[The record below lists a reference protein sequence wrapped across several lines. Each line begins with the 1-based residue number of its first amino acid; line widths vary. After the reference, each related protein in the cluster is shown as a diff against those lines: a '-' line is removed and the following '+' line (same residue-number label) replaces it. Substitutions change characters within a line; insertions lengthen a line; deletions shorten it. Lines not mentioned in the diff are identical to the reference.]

1 MPRDID
7 GLMAVTLKHLRERW
21 WDASFTTFLEDTLQP
36 RPGKRL
42 LDVGCGVGTAEL
54 QIGLLRVPQ
63 LSLVG
68 VDVDLPSVTQAAD
81 LIVERNLP
89 ARVAAGN
96 AVGLPFGACA
106 FDGVFC
112 VAVLQHLSD
121 PIVAVREFARVTRPG
136 GRVLVVEPD
145 NAARY
150 WYSSCDAGQRA
161 HEAATAFFSAVE
173 RPESHA
179 APLALGPR
187 VPALMRQCGLD
198 PLFVR
203 LFPVSSTRLGA
214 PAETV
219 WHARRR
225 AVQQALA
232 RVAGATRF
240 EALGATCLET
250 LDEYEAESVRA
261 GAAFVE
267 IQHTML
273 FATAGTRV

>member
-42 LDVGCGVGTAEL
+42 LDVGCGVGTAEQ

-68 VDVDLPSVTQAAD
+68 VDRDLPSVAQAAD
-81 LIVERNLP
+81 LIAERNLQ
-89 ARVAAGN
+89 ARVVAGD
-96 AVGLPFGACA
+96 ALALPFADRV

-112 VAVLQHLSD
+112 VAVLQHLDD
-121 PIVAVREFARVTRPG
+121 PASAVREFARVTQPG

-150 WYSSCDAGQRA
+150 WYSSCASGQHA
-161 HEAATAFFSAVE
+161 FEAATAFFSAVE
-173 RPESHA
+173 RRESQA

-187 VPALMRQCGLD
+187 MPAVMRQCGLE

-203 LFPVSSTRLGA
+203 VFPVSSTRLGA
-214 PAETV
+214 PAQTV
-219 WHARRR
+219 WLARRL
-225 AVQQALA
+225 AAQKALA
-232 RVAGATRF
+232 RLAGARRI
-240 EALGATCLET
+240 EALGATLLTALE
-250 LDEYEAESVRA
+250 EYEADAERA

-267 IQHTML
+267 LQHTML
-273 FATAGTRV
+273 FATAATRV

>member
-68 VDVDLPSVTQAAD
+68 VDVDLPSVTQAAG
-81 LIVERNLP
+81 LIAERNLQ

-96 AVGLPFGACA
+96 ALALPFSDRV

-112 VAVLQHLSD
+112 VAVLQHLGD
-121 PIVAVREFARVTRPG
+121 PSIAVREFARVTRPG

-150 WYSSCDAGQRA
+150 WYSSCDSGQRA
-161 HEAATAFFSAVE
+161 YAAATAFFSAVE

-187 VPALMRQCGLD
+187 VPALLRQSGLE

-203 LFPVSSTRLGA
+203 VFPVASTRLGA

-225 AVQQALA
+225 AVQKALA
-232 RVAGATRF
+232 RVTGVGRI
-240 EALGATCLET
+240 EALGAACLAALE
-250 LDEYEAESVRA
+250 EYEAEAARA